1 MFRHTFC
8 LAVLMGL
15 CFAFFTPAAW
25 ADDASQY
32 EYCVLYG
39 GNMSDADAHRFS
51 TNLYYHGTNGTWWG
65 QTQWSLASDERD
77 VNHWDLTTGYPPV
90 DPYRYGNMS
99 DLIYYSGH
107 GYPNGVQFWN
117 PVTGSREL
125 DKGKP
130 PGTPPF
136 MPDNLGTKELLFI
149 GGEAA
154 RWEIGMDWAGT
165 NRTNSR
171 WDDDPEWVFMASCS
185 QLDSTNY
192 SRRNYARTM
201 LGDPRRLHAIWS
213 YRAGA
218 PDDDVDVNVVD
229 DYFYY
234 AGWGRSNRYAWLNA
248 NDKNRNYNA
257 AGLVHRSAEYEGLPP
272 VAPLDP
278 DSPVGS
284 TPDIVYHYMWGNSSQ
299 PVAVNNSPAKA
310 VLAWLAKLIRGEEA
324 HAASKPIVFVG
335 RDTVYR
341 LETAL
346 PEIRDV
352 PPVITHPTVQDWL
365 AEDAMSVLGP
375 RSTEVEPPLPDAKYR
390 TRLGERGVVRVW
402 DSGAMEF
409 LSATE
414 ARQPVTLEESDV
426 VKIAEEY
433 VEQHGGMPADVGRT
447 EVRAYA
453 SASIDVDTGDLGP
466 ETIQEYVV
474 TFTREVGGLEVSGI
488 CPDSITVVVGADGV
502 ECYRRQWRQTL
513 GFDRDNPSAVRITPQ
528 QALEVLVAQGDYCR
542 NQPSELAITAIDLVY
557 YSKAPELLQEAM
569 LPAWRIRFRDADDF
583 FVNALT
589 GRPMHE

>member
-1 MFRHTFC
+1 
-8 LAVLMGL
+8 
-15 CFAFFTPAAW
+15 
-25 ADDASQY
+25 
-32 EYCVLYG
+32 
-39 GNMSDADAHRFS
+39 MSDADAHRFS

-99 DLIYYSGH
+99 DLIYYPGH

-447 EVRAYA
+447 STRAISAQRPSRSTSSRSPAKSAVWRSLAYA
-453 SASIDVDTGDLGP
+453 LTASLSWWVPMEWSVIAGNGGRRSASIAIIP
-466 ETIQEYVV
+466 
-474 TFTREVGGLEVSGI
+474 
-488 CPDSITVVVGADGV
+488 
-502 ECYRRQWRQTL
+502 
-513 GFDRDNPSAVRITPQ
+513 
-528 QALEVLVAQGDYCR
+528 VLFASPPNKHSRCLLPKG
-542 NQPSELAITAIDLVY
+542 ITAGISRQSSRSRRSISSTTARLR
-557 YSKAPELLQEAM
+557 SCCRRRCCPRGGFGSGM
-569 LPAWRIRFRDADDF
+569 LMISS
-583 FVNALT
+583 
-589 GRPMHE
+589 